1 MKVVEI
7 LKIGQN
13 LIETLQKSCVKLD
26 DVKYISMYDEYT
38 ELINL
43 GNKKSYVVALLSE
56 KYCISERQVYYLIKR
71 FDADCKIGAEG

>member
-26 DVKYISMYDEYT
+26 DVRFIGLYDEYCK
-38 ELINL
+38 LIEE
-43 GNKKSYVVALLSE
+43 GNKKSYAVMALAE
-56 KYCISERQVYYLIKR
+56 K
-71 FDADCKIGAEG
+71 